1 MRTKSSIKICRR
13 NLTGSPDK
21 HITVVVTG
29 KPPSESIKVTG
40 FIMSFLRSINV
51 LAVLLLSICL
61 NNMAFARLPAA
72 VDGQP
77 LPSLADMLERITP
90 AVVNISTEQ
99 GGGKATPVKDPVYRH
114 FFGKKVPGQQGN
126 AVGTGSGIIIDA
138 QNGYIVTNAHVIE
151 LAGKIIV
158 TLKDKRQFY
167 AELIG
172 KDLKADVAVIRIQPD
187 RLTSMTV
194 ADNALTRVGDFVV
207 AIGNPYGLGQSV
219 TSGIVSAL
227 GRTGLG
233 IEHYENFIQTDAPIN
248 PGNSGGA
255 LVNLR
260 GELIGINTA
269 ILGGRSGGNVGI
281 GFAIPSDMIVN
292 ISEQLVL
299 NGKVERGQLGIEIQ
313 DIRPALVKA
322 FNLPDGQGAL
332 ISGVVSSSPADLA
345 GIKEGDVITRVNG
358 NTVSNSSNL
367 KSIIANLR
375 MGSKVKME
383 FVRNGLTQNSI
394 AEIGKVSAVKYNEIR
409 KAGLQNNTRR
419 NTRKYEE
426 ELDKDSWDYTGG
438 N

>member
-1 MRTKSSIKICRR
+1 
-13 NLTGSPDK
+13 
-21 HITVVVTG
+21 
-29 KPPSESIKVTG
+29 
-40 FIMSFLRSINV
+40 
-51 LAVLLLSICL
+51 
-61 NNMAFARLPAA
+61 MAKLPAA
-72 VDGQP
+72 VDGQA
-77 LPSLADMLERITP
+77 LPSLADMLELITP

-99 GGGKATPVKDPVYRH
+99 GGRKSTPVKDPVYRH
-114 FFGKKVPGQQGN
+114 FFGKNVPGEQGK
-126 AVGTGSGIIIDA
+126 ALGTGSGIIIDA

-151 LAGKIIV
+151 RAGKIVV

-172 KDLKADVAVIRIQPD
+172 QDLKADVAVIRIQPE
-187 RLTSMTV
+187 RLTSMV
-194 ADNALTRVGDFVV
+194 IANNELTRVGDFVV

-227 GRTGLG
+227 RRTNLG
-233 IEHYENFIQTDAPIN
+233 IEHYEDFIQTDAPIN

-269 ILGGRSGGNVGI
+269 ILGGQSGGNVGI
-281 GFAIPSDMIVN
+281 GFAIPAAMIVN
-292 ISEQLVL
+292 ITEQLVL

-332 ISGVVSSSPADLA
+332 ISGVVSRSPADLA
-345 GIKEGDVITRVNG
+345 GIKEGDVITRING
-358 NTVSNSSNL
+358 ATVGNSSNL

-375 MGSKVKME
+375 MGSKVEME

-394 AEIGKVSAVKYNEIR
+394 AEIGKVSDLKYNEIR
-409 KAGLQNNTRR
+409 KASIQGSNSSEQ
-419 NTRKYEE
+419 
-426 ELDKDSWDYTGG
+426 DKGRDSWDFTGG

>member
-1 MRTKSSIKICRR
+1 MI
-13 NLTGSPDK
+13 L
-21 HITVVVTG
+21 
-29 KPPSESIKVTG
+29 
-40 FIMSFLRSINV
+40 LRPVNV
-51 LAVLLLSICL
+51 LIVLFFSFSLSNVAL
-61 NNMAFARLPAA
+61 AKLPAA
-72 VDGQP
+72 VDGQA
-77 LPSLADMLERITP
+77 LPSLADMLELITP

-99 GGGKATPVKDPVYRH
+99 GGRKSTPVKDPVYRH
-114 FFGKKVPGQQGN
+114 FFGKNVPGEQGK
-126 AVGTGSGIIIDA
+126 ALGTGSGIIIDA

-151 LAGKIIV
+151 RAGKIVV

-172 KDLKADVAVIRIQPD
+172 QDLKADVAVIRIQPE
-187 RLTSMTV
+187 RLTSMV
-194 ADNALTRVGDFVV
+194 IANNELTRVGDFVV

-227 GRTGLG
+227 RRTNLG
-233 IEHYENFIQTDAPIN
+233 IEHYEDFIQTDAPIN

-269 ILGGRSGGNVGI
+269 ILGGQSGGNVGI
-281 GFAIPSDMIVN
+281 GFAIPAAMIVN
-292 ISEQLVL
+292 ITEQLVL

-332 ISGVVSSSPADLA
+332 ISGVVSRSPADLA
-345 GIKEGDVITRVNG
+345 GIKEGDVITRING
-358 NTVSNSSNL
+358 ATVGNSSNL

-375 MGSKVKME
+375 MGSKVEME

-394 AEIGKVSAVKYNEIR
+394 AEIGKVSDLKYNEIR
-409 KAGLQNNTRR
+409 KASIQGSNSSEQ
-419 NTRKYEE
+419 
-426 ELDKDSWDYTGG
+426 DKGRDSWDFTGG

>member
-1 MRTKSSIKICRR
+1 MI
-13 NLTGSPDK
+13 
-21 HITVVVTG
+21 
-29 KPPSESIKVTG
+29 
-40 FIMSFLRSINV
+40 FLRPVNV
-51 LAVLLLSICL
+51 LIVLFFSFSLSNVAL
-61 NNMAFARLPAA
+61 AKLPAA
-72 VDGQP
+72 VDGQA
-77 LPSLADMLERITP
+77 LPSLADMLELITP

-99 GGGKATPVKDPVYRH
+99 GGRKSTPVKDPVYRH
-114 FFGKKVPGQQGN
+114 FFGKNVPGEQGK
-126 AVGTGSGIIIDA
+126 ALGTGSGIIIDA

-151 LAGKIIV
+151 RAGKIVV

-172 KDLKADVAVIRIQPD
+172 QDLKADVAVIRIQPE
-187 RLTSMTV
+187 RLTSMV
-194 ADNALTRVGDFVV
+194 IANNELTRVGDFVV

-227 GRTGLG
+227 RRTNLG
-233 IEHYENFIQTDAPIN
+233 IEHYEDFIQTDAPIN

-269 ILGGRSGGNVGI
+269 ILGGQSGGNVGI
-281 GFAIPSDMIVN
+281 GFAIPAAMIVN
-292 ISEQLVL
+292 ITEQLVL

-332 ISGVVSSSPADLA
+332 ISGVVSRSPADLA
-345 GIKEGDVITRVNG
+345 GIKEGDVITRING
-358 NTVSNSSNL
+358 ATVGNSSNL

-375 MGSKVKME
+375 MGSKVEME

-394 AEIGKVSAVKYNEIR
+394 AEIGKVSDLKYNEIR
-409 KAGLQNNTRR
+409 KASIQGSNSSEQ
-419 NTRKYEE
+419 
-426 ELDKDSWDYTGG
+426 DKGRDSWDFTGG